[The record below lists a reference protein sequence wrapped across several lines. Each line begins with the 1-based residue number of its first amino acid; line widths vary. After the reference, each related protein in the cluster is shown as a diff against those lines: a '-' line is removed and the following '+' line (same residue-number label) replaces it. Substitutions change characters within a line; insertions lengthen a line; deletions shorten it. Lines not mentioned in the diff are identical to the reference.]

1 MLRECSLA
9 NSRLLN
15 TLALWFEMR
24 PDELNQGIRKQQIS
38 DILNWCTENAHE
50 DDRDLCRATVQ
61 KFEVATYQ
69 MELGNSWLIASDERL
84 RSKDLDTP
92 VLELTAWE
100 LTQYLAIYDYL
111 YLLDLLSH
119 RSVEELLAPI
129 AADEVTVLS
138 NPDLRAEQVIIQWMF

>member
-1 MLRECSLA
+1 
-9 NSRLLN
+9 
-15 TLALWFEMR
+15 MR
-24 PDELNQGIRKQQIS
+24 PDDLNQGIRKRQIS

-50 DDRDLCRATVQ
+50 NDRDLCLATVQ
-61 KFEVATYQ
+61 KFEAATHQ
-69 MELGNSWLIASDERL
+69 MQLGDSWFTASDERL
-84 RSKDLDTP
+84 SSEGLDTT

-138 NPDLRAEQVIIQWMF
+138 NPDLRAEQVIIQGLF